1 MVDGTLADDTNT
13 DRSPEGNDVDGHDA
27 GTGCG
32 RTWQPA
38 FLSGSLILALGGLCV
53 WFWLDRRPEPL
64 PVLGKVPEFR
74 MHDQNAAPF
83 ESSALEGK
91 VWVADF
97 IFTACGSS
105 CPGMTKQ
112 MRLLQDRL
120 REVPELA
127 GQVKLISFSVDPERD
142 TPEVLSRFAGEYGAD
157 DAWWRFLT
165 GTTADAVLLSQQ
177 GFQLPAAGASVGIPT
192 HSDRFGLVD
201 REGRLRGH
209 YRPLRDPAELSRLF
223 ADIERLVEEEAAGAA
238 PGSALQ

>member
-1 MVDGTLADDTNT
+1 MVDGSLADNMNV
-13 DRSPEGNDVDGHDA
+13 DRSPEGDDVDGCDA
-27 GTGCG
+27 GPGSR

-38 FLSGSLILALGGLCV
+38 FLSAFLILALGGLCV

-64 PVLGKVPEFR
+64 PVLGTVPEFR
-74 MHDQNAAPF
+74 MHDQNAALF
-83 ESSALEGK
+83 ESASLAGK

-97 IFTACGSS
+97 IFTACGAS
-105 CPGMTKQ
+105 CPEMTKQ

-120 REVPELA
+120 SRVPELA
-127 GQVKLISFSVDPERD
+127 DQVRLISFSVDPERD
-142 TPEVLSRFAGEYGAD
+142 TAAVLSRFAGEYGAD

-177 GFQLPAAGASVGIPT
+177 GFQLPAAGASVGVPT

-209 YRPLRDPAELSRLF
+209 YRPLSDPGELSRLF
-223 ADIERLVEEEAAGAA
+223 ADIERLVEEEAGGSARGAA
-238 PGSALQ
+238 LP